1 MLTTKELQDILERC
15 YWRYAR
21 TLAHIPHHYTQKKIW
36 KDKDFFVEVIHA
48 INEHSVTEK
57 FGKYNY
63 NYFYAGNF
71 KYWHMGVEAPH
82 EVELINKAQTRL

>member
-1 MLTTKELQDILERC
+1 MTKEKLQEILEKC

-21 TLAHIPHHYTQKKIW
+21 TLAHIPHHYTLKRIW
-36 KDKDFFVEVIHA
+36 KNQVLFVEVIHA
-48 INEHSVTEK
+48 INEHSVTER

-71 KYWHMGVEAPH
+71 KYWHMGVESPPD
-82 EVELINKAQTRL
+82 VELINKSQIKL